1 MPSLLPDD
9 YQSYTTSR
17 RRMLFRKERAL
28 AARREPD
35 AVVWRALRL
44 ATSGTSLPTGFPSR
58 TLLLAGGVLA
68 VEEVV
73 GASVPELTS
82 LGLAST
88 QAERLILWI
97 ERLTMTVFQSGPRQG
112 QHYDADEVTLRE
124 SAAMTSSTTG
134 EWLELG
140 DRGTL
145 RLDLEI
151 TAVSGTAPSLHV
163 QIETAKTTSGTARVV
178 DAFGP
183 ERAVA
188 SRRRAMSGLD
198 RYVRYVATLGGTTPS
213 FTFSLTGEAV

>member
-9 YQSYTTSR
+9 YESYTTSR
-17 RRMLFRKERAL
+17 RRLLFRKELAL
-28 AARREPD
+28 AARREAN

-44 ATSGTSLPTGFPSR
+44 AAPGTSLPAGFPSR

-73 GASVPELTS
+73 GASVDELNA
-82 LGLAST
+82 LGLTTS
-88 QAERLILWI
+88 QAERLIVWI
-97 ERLTMTVFQSGPRQG
+97 ERLSMTVFQSGPRQG

-145 RLDLEI
+145 RLDLAI

-163 QIETAKTTSGTARVV
+163 QIETAKTTGGPARVV

-183 ERAVA
+183 ETAVV
-188 SRRRAMSGLD
+188 SRRRSMGGLD

-213 FTFSLTGEAV
+213 FTFSLTGESV